1 MTGECSWDQLQ
12 VRDDDVCSIFLM
24 AVYCVGFEQ
33 GNILSSPT
41 WGLEMVPYQ
50 SRSIDRVRV

>member
-1 MTGECSWDQLQ
+1 MSVHGISYKFEMMMF
-12 VRDDDVCSIFLM
+12 VPFFLM